1 MLASFCTAE
10 RVRDLE
16 AKLPNLQQRLNL
28 QNGSTYDRQPLQD
41 QHSLVGRVEALE
53 EAMDVLVTAQV
64 FLLPAILD

>member
-1 MLASFCTAE
+1 MSCHPFAE

-28 QNGSTYDRQPLQD
+28 QNGTAYDRQPLPV

-53 EAMDVLVTAQV
+53 EAVDVLITAQV
-64 FLLPAILD
+64 I

>member
-1 MLASFCTAE
+1 MLASSGIAE

-28 QNGSTYDRQPLQD
+28 QNGSTYDRQPPQV

-53 EAMDVLVTAQV
+53 EAVDVLVTAQV
-64 FLLPAILD
+64 LLLSARIV